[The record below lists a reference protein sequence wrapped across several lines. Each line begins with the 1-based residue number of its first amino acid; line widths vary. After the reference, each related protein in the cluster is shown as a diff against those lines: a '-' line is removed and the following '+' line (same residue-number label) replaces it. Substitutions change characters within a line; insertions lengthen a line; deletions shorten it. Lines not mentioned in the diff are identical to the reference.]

1 MSVDEVHDAL
11 MDLEV
16 AALEAAD
23 ACDEHSEPL
32 GLAPRLFETWAHT
45 AYVMRQDLTT
55 EGTFDAPTLMEY
67 LDGRAEYDEDGV

>member
-16 AALEAAD
+16 AALDAAEACED
-23 ACDEHSEPL
+23 HPNPL

-45 AYVMRQDLTT
+45 AYVMREDLAT
-55 EGTFDAPTLMEY
+55 EGEFDAPTLMEY
-67 LDGRAEYDEDGV
+67 LDGRAEDGV